1 MSGPDVNA
9 EDGEPIEDELE
20 QLDSPPPAP
29 IGEDDEP
36 EPCEL
41 FDSAI
46 AAAMMADAAHDD
58 MKRQMH
64 RLGERIGAL
73 YAGMIDEGM
82 DPDSAGEIAHAWM
95 LNAVFQLTAR
105 ETGTLGM

>member
-1 MSGPDVNA
+1 MTRKRTESDPSDDDLA
-9 EDGEPIEDELE
+9 A
-20 QLDSPPPAP
+20 LDAADQP
-29 IGEDDEP
+29 EP
-36 EPCEL
+36 EVL

-58 MKRQMH
+58 MKLQMR

-73 YAGMIDEGM
+73 FAGMVDEGM
-82 DPDSAGEIAHAWM
+82 DPEAAGEISHAWM